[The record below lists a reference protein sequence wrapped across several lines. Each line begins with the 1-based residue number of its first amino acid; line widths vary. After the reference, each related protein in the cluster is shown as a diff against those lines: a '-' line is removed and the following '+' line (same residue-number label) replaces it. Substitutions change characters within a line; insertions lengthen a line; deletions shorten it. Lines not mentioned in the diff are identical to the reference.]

1 MKVLTK
7 RMLCTLIASVC
18 IRLLLLTFLLW
29 QIVIAFAGTQIGTD
43 QEVDPDATTSV
54 ENVSG
59 VEAAVQEETDQGNNK
74 FNM

>member
-1 MKVLTK
+1 MYT
-7 RMLCTLIASVC
+7 TF
-18 IRLLLLTFLLW
+18 TFLQW
-29 QIVIAFAGTQIGTD
+29 QILIAFAGAQTDNND